1 MRDLT
6 IPALLQ
12 HLQETQDVRGDVR
25 VRSLERV
32 AHTGLRGKMNYP
44 VELATVEQLV
54 HYFRVRE
61 AGAHELE
68 VAPLLQQGEAR
79 LLEAHVVVVI
89 HGIETD
95 HIVAV
100 PQQPPCDV
108 KSDEPRRAGDQDL
121 HARLTD

>member
-79 LLEAHVVVVI
+79 LLEAHVVIMIDGV
-89 HGIETD
+89 ETD
-95 HIVAV
+95 HRVAIR
-100 PQQPPCDV
+100 QEASGDV
-108 KSDEPRRAGDQDL
+108 KPHESRR
-121 HARLTD
+121 